1 MSMIQSRVSE
11 NVLTILLQGR
21 VDSVTAPVA
30 EAEIEKVR
38 AETPHTALILDA
50 DALEYVSSAGL
61 RVILRLRKAEKE
73 FRFINASPEVYEVL
87 EMTGFTEM
95 IPVEKAFRRLSVDG
109 CPVIGKG
116 AKGTVY
122 RYNGDTIVKVYRDA
136 DSLPLIRREREL
148 ARRAFVLGIPTAISY
163 DVVRVG
169 ENYGSVFE
177 LLDAKSFTQLI
188 AEDPS
193 RLPELV
199 KIYAEMLRQIHQT
212 TVRPEDMPDIK
223 EKMRRWCND
232 MTTYLSPEACEKL
245 RGLVEAVPDT
255 LNMLHFDYHTNN
267 VMMQGNEALLIDMD
281 TLCHGHPIFELV
293 NIYATYVGLGEVDPT
308 IVEKFM
314 ALPYATTTA
323 IWKTFLPIYLGTDDE
338 ARIRE
343 VEDKTELLA
352 AVRLLRHVTSRWT
365 DSEIDRK
372 TVPYCVEKI
381 NRLLATVNELAF

>member
-1 MSMIQSRVSE
+1 MSLIQSKLSDT
-11 NVLTILLQGR
+11 VLTILLRGR
-21 VDSVTAPVA
+21 IDSVTAPAV
-30 EAEIEKVR
+30 ESEIEAAR

-73 FRFINASPEVYEVL
+73 FRFINASPDVYDVL

-169 ENYGSVFE
+169 ESYGSVFE

-188 AEDPS
+188 AEDPA

-199 KIYAEMLRQIHQT
+199 RIYAEMLRQIHQT

-223 EKMRRWCND
+223 EKIRRWCSD
-232 MTTYLSPEACEKL
+232 VVPYLPPESCAKL
-245 RGLVEAVPDT
+245 RALVEAVPDT
-255 LNMLHFDYHTNN
+255 MNMLHFDYHTNN
-267 VMMQGNEALLIDMD
+267 VMMQGSEALLIDMD

-293 NIYATYVGLGEVDPT
+293 NVYATYVGLGEVDPSV
-308 IVEKFM
+308 VEKFM

-343 VEDKTELLA
+343 VEEKTQLLA
-352 AVRLLRHVTSRWT
+352 AVRLLRHVANRWT
-365 DSEIDRK
+365 DSDTDRK
-372 TVPYCVEKI
+372 TAEYCAEKI
-381 NRLLATVNELAF
+381 RRLLERVSELAF